1 MEKELN
7 QEKLLRIIK
16 IRSWIE
22 ILKIILDVIY
32 NSMNISTYKKVLS
45 KYATGITVVA
55 KKNNKNLIEGITVNS
70 FVSISLKPAY
80 ISWSLDKTSSSFKK
94 FKNLKFF
101 NIYILSAKQ
110 IEVSNYFS
118 SKNEVQKNSIIAKNL
133 LKNNLAELNC
143 KTIKKINIGDHLFF
157 VAKVFKFNL
166 KKEEKPLIYFAS
178 KYKKL
183 LW

>member
-1 MEKELN
+1 M
-7 QEKLLRIIK
+7 
-16 IRSWIE
+16 
-22 ILKIILDVIY
+22 KIILDVTY

-118 SKNEVQKNSIIAKNL
+118 SKNEVQKNSSIAKNL

-166 KKEEKPLIYFAS
+166 KKEKKPLVYFAS
-178 KYKKL
+178 SYKKL
-183 LW
+183 S

>member
-1 MEKELN
+1 MQLEL
-7 QEKLLRIIK
+7 LL
-16 IRSWIE
+16 
-22 ILKIILDVIY
+22 LQ
-32 NSMNISTYKKVLS
+32 
-45 KYATGITVVA
+45 
-55 KKNNKNLIEGITVNS
+55 KNNKNLIEGITVNS

-118 SKNEVQKNSIIAKNL
+118 SKNEVQKNSSIAKNL

-183 LW
+183 V

>member
-1 MEKELN
+1 M
-7 QEKLLRIIK
+7 
-16 IRSWIE
+16 
-22 ILKIILDVIY
+22 KIILDVIC
-32 NSMNISTYKKVLS
+32 NTMNISKYKKVLS

-55 KKNNKNLIEGITVNS
+55 KQDKNNFVTGITVNS
-70 FVSISLKPAY
+70 FVSISLKPTY
-80 ISWSLDKTSSSFKK
+80 ISWSLDKTTSSFKK
-94 FKNLKFF
+94 FNNLKFF

-118 SKNEVQKNSIIAKNL
+118 SKNEVKKNSIIAKNL
-133 LKNNLAELNC
+133 LKYNLGELNC

-157 VAKVFKFNL
+157 VAKVLKFKL

-183 LW
+183 S

>member
-1 MEKELN
+1 M
-7 QEKLLRIIK
+7 
-16 IRSWIE
+16 
-22 ILKIILDVIY
+22 KIILDVTY

-143 KTIKKINIGDHLFF
+143 KTIKKINSGDHLFF

-183 LW
+183 V

>member
-1 MEKELN
+1 M
-7 QEKLLRIIK
+7 
-16 IRSWIE
+16 
-22 ILKIILDVIY
+22 KIILDVTY

-45 KYATGITVVA
+45 KYATGIIVVA

-157 VAKVFKFNL
+157 VAKVIKFNL

-183 LW
+183 V

>member
-1 MEKELN
+1 
-7 QEKLLRIIK
+7 
-16 IRSWIE
+16 
-22 ILKIILDVIY
+22 
-32 NSMNISTYKKVLS
+32 MNISTYKKVLS

-80 ISWSLDKTSSSFKK
+80 ISWSLDKTSSSFNK

-118 SKNEVQKNSIIAKNL
+118 SKNEIKKNSMIAKNL

-183 LW
+183 V

>member
-1 MEKELN
+1 M
-7 QEKLLRIIK
+7 
-16 IRSWIE
+16 
-22 ILKIILDVIY
+22 KIILDVIC
-32 NSMNISTYKKVLS
+32 NLMNISKYKKVLS

-55 KKNNKNLIEGITVNS
+55 KQDKSNFVTGITVNS
-70 FVSISLKPAY
+70 FVSISLKPTY
-80 ISWSLDKTSSSFKK
+80 ISWSLDKTTSSFKK
-94 FKNLKFF
+94 FNNLKFF

-118 SKNEVQKNSIIAKNL
+118 SKNEVKKNSFIAKNL
-133 LKNNLAELNC
+133 LKYNLGELNC

-157 VAKVFKFNL
+157 VAKVIKFKL

-183 LW
+183 S